1 MFGRLSAQ
9 SFGLLAQPSGHF
21 GLAIPLQLVW
31 WRTRGGV
38 AADGEPGDKV

>member
-9 SFGLLAQPSGHF
+9 SLGLLAQPSGHF

-31 WRTRGGV
+31 WRTRGDV
-38 AADGEPGDKV
+38 AADDEPSDRV